1 MKARKEQIFTL
12 IELLVVIA
20 IIAILAGM
28 LLPALNSA
36 REKARRISCAS
47 NLKQIGLAAKMYAGD
62 FTEKYPC
69 TNVYLDKNGAKQGE
83 AISGSHNGPSITLLM
98 SQNYN
103 TDYKTYVCPSGTL
116 NGIKC
121 AASGTIGARN
131 SDADFYALEATDD
144 RDTTKTNLSYGFIAN
159 MNETCNP
166 DSGLSFDAG
175 YEIASQ
181 KPNHDKYGNI
191 LFVDGSA
198 RASVGGSWYTTI
210 EYYGVADSTDLVP
223 ANIGQTQQFPAST
236 AASLAYPKNA
246 NGVLK

>member
-62 FTEKYPC
+62 FSEKFPC
-69 TNVYLDKNGAKQGE
+69 TQDYYQASTAKFVVKTG
-83 AISGSHNGPSITLLM
+83 GYHNGPSASLLM

-103 TDYKTYVCPSGTL
+103 TDYKTFVCPSGTL

-121 AASGTIGARN
+121 ASGYGTSVDTYCLQASG
-131 SDADFYALEATDD
+131 
-144 RDTTKTNLSYGFIAN
+144 DTTKTNLGYAFIAG
-159 MNETCNP
+159 MNENDSP
-166 DSGLSFDAG
+166 DSGMAFDCG
-175 YEIASQ
+175 YETASQ
-181 KPNHDKYGNI
+181 KPNHDKFGNVC
-191 LFVDGSA
+191 FVDGSVRQYA
-198 RASVGGSWYTTI
+198 GDNWQSNIA
-210 EYYGVADSTDLVP
+210 YYGTTTTAVP
-223 ANIGQTQQFPAST
+223 NMQSGSGLRFKFTANNHTTASSNLT
-236 AASLAYPKNA
+236 GAL
-246 NGVLK
+246 LE